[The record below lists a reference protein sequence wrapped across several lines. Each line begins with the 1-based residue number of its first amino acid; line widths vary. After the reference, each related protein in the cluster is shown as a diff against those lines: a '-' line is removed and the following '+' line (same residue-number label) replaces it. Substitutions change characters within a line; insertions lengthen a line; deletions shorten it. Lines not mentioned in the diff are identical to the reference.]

1 MARRTYN
8 DTFLDKFL
16 GLFGITRPK
25 KRRKAVSKRK
35 NAGRNEVRNDFK
47 VPLNDD
53 FMIVQQANTD
63 NTRSRTNTSNKRR
76 PNTSANRN
84 PKKSNKAPKK
94 RRPVLNA
101 LLSVFLVIV
110 ITVCLVGGSA
120 VFYFL
125 CIMSPS
131 DSIQDPSN
139 NLYNLKL
146 QYTSILYAT
155 DSEGNEVEL
164 KRLHGDQNRLW
175 VDSDDIPDN
184 VKNAF
189 ISCEDKRFESHSGV
203 DWKRTFSA
211 GVNMFFK
218 IYSSKQGGSTITQQL
233 IKNIT
238 DKNNAAD
245 RTWQV
250 KLQEIKDALYVES
263 NYDKETILECYLNTI
278 HLGYGVDGVEV
289 ASNYYFDKN
298 VSDLTLVQAACLAS
312 ITKDP
317 TANSPYQNPENNLS
331 RRNWVL
337 EEMYQNGY
345 ISKED
350 CEEAK
355 TADLELRRN
364 PKTTLSTT
372 NTVEEKCNS
381 YFVDA
386 VIDDVIDKL
395 VEEKGYTEE
404 YATEQLYKGG
414 YKIYTTVDLDAQ
426 EKLEAVYE
434 NEDYFTDEDGKRP
447 QSAMTIMDYEGNVKA
462 IVGGRG
468 KKKENRVLN
477 RATQTPRPTGSSIKP
492 ISAYAAAFEYNLIT
506 WGTRIKDSPVDS
518 LVSGEVLSESW
529 PKNYS
534 NSYSY
539 ENTSISYAIQQSL
552 NTIPVKLIQE
562 LTVDTAYE
570 FVTEKM
576 GISTFTE
583 NDGNGH
589 TDKCESSLALGGSVY
604 GATTLEMA
612 AAYTTFGNGGM
623 YYEPKTFTKVLDQSN
638 EVILDQTD
646 NKHRAISSGTAAIM
660 CKLLQSVATEGT
672 GKGATFGDWEIMCKT
687 GTSSDNKDRWF
698 IGGTSKYMAACW
710 YGMDNNKKMTHL
722 SPNPAMVLW
731 KAAMSSIHEDLKVE
745 DFKDSD
751 DIEYRK
757 YCTSSG
763 LCARTGCYSTSYGY
777 FKKSYT
783 PFCQLHG
790 GSEIGASSGSDD
802 ESYHESEA
810 VSETKTTKTEKA
822 SKTEKTKVN
831 TTANKTENKTE
842 KTDATVATTASPPET
857 TSKKHEATK
866 KTHN

>member
-1 MARRTYN
+1 MARRTHN
-8 DTFLDKFL
+8 DTFTDKFL
-16 GLFGITRPK
+16 GLFGITRPN
-25 KRRKAVSKRK
+25 KRRKSVSKRK
-35 NAGRNEVRNDFK
+35 KSTAHGDFTK
-47 VPLNDD
+47 SYNVPLNDD
-53 FMIVQQANTD
+53 FMIVQQNSQKSVSKTP
-63 NTRSRTNTSNKRR
+63 TSSNKR
-76 PNTSANRN
+76 SASVTKSDNS
-84 PKKSNKAPKK
+84 KKNKKK
-94 RRPVLNA
+94 HPVWNVI
-101 LLSVFLVIV
+101 LSFFLIIV
-110 ITVCLVGGSA
+110 ITVCLVGGTA

-238 DKNNAAD
+238 DKNNADD

-317 TANSPYQNPENNLS
+317 TANSPYQNPETNLS

-337 EEMYQNGY
+337 DEMYNNGY

-355 TADLELRRN
+355 NADLELRKK
-364 PKTTLSTT
+364 PSTTLSTT
-372 NTVEEKCNS
+372 NTVEEECNS

-386 VIDDVIDKL
+386 VIDEVIEKL

-434 NEDYFTDEDGKRP
+434 NEDYFTDENGKKP

-468 KKKENRVLN
+468 KKTDNRVLN

-506 WGTRIKDSPVDS
+506 WGTKIKDSPVNT
-518 LVSGEVLSESW
+518 LASGEVLSQGW

-539 ENTSISYAIQQSL
+539 ANTSISYAIQQSL
-552 NTIPVKLIQE
+552 NTIPVKLVQQ
-562 LTVDTAYE
+562 LTVDTTYN

-583 NDGNGH
+583 DDGNGH

-604 GATTLEMA
+604 GATTLEMT
-612 AAYTTFGNGGM
+612 AAYCTFGNGGM

-638 EVILDQTD
+638 EVVLDQTD

-687 GTSSDNKDRWF
+687 GTSSDNRDRWF

-710 YGMDNNKKMTHL
+710 YGMDNNKEMSHL

-731 KAAMSSIHEDLKVE
+731 KAAMSAIHEDLEVE
-745 DFKDSD
+745 DFEDSD
-751 DIEYRK
+751 DLEYRR

-763 LCARTGCYSTSYGY
+763 LCARTGCYSTGYGY

-790 GSEIGASSGSDD
+790 GSEIGPSSDSYD
-802 ESYHESEA
+802 ESYHETEA
-810 VSETKTTKTEKA
+810 NVITSATTAKKTKKTKTTKKTTTATNTQK
-822 SKTEKTKVN
+822 KTEKTEASTQAP
-831 TTANKTENKTE
+831 TTL
-842 KTDATVATTASPPET
+842 PPET
-857 TSKKHEATK
+857 GVKNTETTK
-866 KTHN
+866 NTQS